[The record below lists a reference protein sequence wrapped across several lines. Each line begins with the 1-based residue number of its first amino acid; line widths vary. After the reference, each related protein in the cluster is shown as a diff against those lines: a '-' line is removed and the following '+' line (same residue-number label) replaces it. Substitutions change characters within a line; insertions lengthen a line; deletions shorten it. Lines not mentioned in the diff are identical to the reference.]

1 MNTELQYT
9 TSLASSSDSE
19 FLELSSDLI
28 DDVSGGVLPLLGVL
42 GAVITFAP
50 EIEAAVNGFFE
61 AL

>member
-1 MNTELQYT
+1 MIGESTMVEAQDSNRMIELNLDQ
-9 TSLASSSDSE
+9 LDQ
-19 FLELSSDLI
+19 
-28 DDVSGGVLPLLGVL
+28 VSGGVLPLLGVL